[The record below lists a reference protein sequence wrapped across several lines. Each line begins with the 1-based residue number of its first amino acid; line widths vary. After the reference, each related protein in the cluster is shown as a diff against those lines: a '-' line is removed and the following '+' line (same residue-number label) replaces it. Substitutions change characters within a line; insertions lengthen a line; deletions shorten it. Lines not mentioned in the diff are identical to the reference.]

1 MTLPGLKII
10 VMINASLLLTNHIN
24 NINLQNLHGTM
35 LMMKVKEKYAELR
48 YSLGKNQEIYFQCLV
63 LVSMTCLFYVLL
75 SLAATD
81 NPSINRELNS

>member
-1 MTLPGLKII
+1 
-10 VMINASLLLTNHIN
+10 MIYFSACLLLTNHIN

-35 LMMKVKEKYAELR
+35 LMMKFKEKCAELR

-81 NPSINRELNS
+81 NPSVNREYNS